1 MGQGEAVPARIS
13 GGCGRRFPRR
23 HDGGLYFFGE
33 VTFPPGMQLLSLRTL
48 FSLLPLLLALPVP
61 AEDWPQWRGPKRNG
75 VSEETGLVKSWT
87 SNGPP
92 ILWITKGLGIGYSSV
107 AVVGARIYTMGD
119 AGDSSFVHAL
129 DGSMKGKNLWSTRVG
144 KPGGSYPGTRATP
157 TVDGGQIYALGQWG
171 DLVCLQAGD
180 GKEVWRKSLKSDL
193 RGEMMSGWGYSES
206 VLVDGENVICT
217 PGG

>member
-107 AVVGARIYTMGD
+107 AVVG
-119 AGDSSFVHAL
+119 
-129 DGSMKGKNLWSTRVG
+129 
-144 KPGGSYPGTRATP
+144 
-157 TVDGGQIYALGQWG
+157 
-171 DLVCLQAGD
+171 
-180 GKEVWRKSLKSDL
+180 
-193 RGEMMSGWGYSES
+193 
-206 VLVDGENVICT
+206 
-217 PGG
+217 